1 MSSSRRSPRAQSPP
15 DSEME
20 SAQTISKTNQTT
32 LAAFG
37 TTHTPSHT
45 TAPMTAAQR
54 GFNAPELM
62 SKILEQ
68 FVGEQRE
75 AKPGNPLGFSDLK
88 SFQRCSL
95 VN

>member
-1 MSSSRRSPRAQSPP
+1 
-15 DSEME
+15 
-20 SAQTISKTNQTT
+20 
-32 LAAFG
+32 
-37 TTHTPSHT
+37 
-45 TAPMTAAQR
+45 MTAAQR

-75 AKPGNPLGFSDLK
+75 AKPGNPLGFSDLG
-88 SFQRCSL
+88 SFQRYSL